1 MDIIL
6 IIFLIVGVNAFAWWL
21 VKEDKL

>member
-1 MDIIL
+1 MDILL